1 MPARRTGRSRAA
13 SKPRKAT
20 RARKIECVITYME
33 MNEPPSAPLP
43 PVPLV
48 SRLALMRAERP
59 GIPFY
64 RFLYNTVGDAW
75 LWYERRLMDDEAL
88 GAVIHDD
95 GVEIYVLYVG
105 GVPAG
110 YGEID
115 RRREPEIEIAYLG
128 LMPDFIGRGLGRYL
142 MRWTV
147 DQAWTYG
154 PERVWAH
161 TCTLD
166 HPRALS
172 MYQRTGFVPVRQE
185 RLRIDD
191 PRLSGTFG

>member
-1 MPARRTGRSRAA
+1 M
-13 SKPRKAT
+13 AT
-20 RARKIECVITYME
+20 RARKTARKIECVITTME
-33 MNEPPSAPLP
+33 MTVPPGGRPP

-59 GIPFY
+59 SVPFY
-64 RFLYNTVGDAW
+64 RFLYNTVGADW
-75 LWYERRLMDDEAL
+75 LWFERRLMDDEAL
-88 GAVIHDD
+88 SAVIHDE

-115 RRREPEIEIAYLG
+115 RRREPDIEIAYLG
-128 LMPDFIGRGLGRYL
+128 LAPEFIGRGLGRYL

-154 PERVWAH
+154 PGRVWVH
-161 TCTLD
+161 TCNLD

-185 RLRIDD
+185 RVRIED
-191 PRLSGTFG
+191 PRLSGAFG